1 MEVSES
7 LLSTGINESILEFF
21 HSRTNNKDM
30 TIIKASKSSSSK
42 EGQDIRVLITLKSVD
57 GYLSCVEYTMNLAK
71 IRQKRINLLLI
82 K

>member
-7 LLSTGINESILEFF
+7 LLSTGINQSILEFF

>member
-30 TIIKASKSSSSK
+30 TIIKASKSSSST
-42 EGQDIRVLITLKSVD
+42 EDQNIRVLITLKSVD

>member
-7 LLSTGINESILEFF
+7 LLSTGINQSILEFF

-30 TIIKASKSSSSK
+30 IIVKASKSSSST
-42 EGQDIRVLITLKSVD
+42 EGQNIRVLITLKSVD
-57 GYLSCVEYTMNLAK
+57 DRISCVEYTMNLAK

>member
-30 TIIKASKSSSSK
+30 TIIKASKSSSST
-42 EGQDIRVLITLKSVD
+42 EGQNIRVLITLKSVD

>member
-7 LLSTGINESILEFF
+7 LLSIGINQSILEFF

-30 TIIKASKSSSSK
+30 VIIKATKSSSSK

-57 GYLSCVEYTMNLAK
+57 NCISCVEYTMNLAK

>member
-1 MEVSES
+1 
-7 LLSTGINESILEFF
+7 
-21 HSRTNNKDM
+21 M
-30 TIIKASKSSSSK
+30 TIIKASKSSSST
-42 EGQDIRVLITLKSVD
+42 EDQNIRVLITLKSVD

>member
-30 TIIKASKSSSSK
+30 TIIKASKSSSSTK
-42 EGQDIRVLITLKSVD
+42 DQNIRVLITLKSVD

>member
-7 LLSTGINESILEFF
+7 LLSTGINQSILEFF

-30 TIIKASKSSSSK
+30 TIVKATKSSSST
-42 EGQDIRVLITLKSVD
+42 EGQNIRVLITLKSVD

-71 IRQKRINLLLI
+71 IRQKIINLLLI